1 MTIET
6 KKTLGKYSFSVQ
18 NLVLSGIIAA
28 LYAALTLALAP
39 ISFGAMQFR
48 VAEALTLLPMVSIAS
63 VPGLFLGCLLG
74 NLLGGAPWQDIL
86 FGSLATLLAA
96 ITTRILRKY
105 WWLAALMP
113 VLFNGLIVGATLS
126 VVLNLPF
133 WLTVGTVALGEAAVC
148 YMLGVPL
155 INLLKKRFP
164 DRLDG

>member
-1 MTIET
+1 MNFKN
-6 KKTLGKYSFSVQ
+6 KKILGEFSFSVQ
-18 NLVLSGIIAA
+18 NLVQSGIIAA

-39 ISFGAMQFR
+39 ISFGAVQFR
-48 VAEALTLLPMVSIAS
+48 VAEALTLLPMVSTAS

-74 NLLGGAPWQDIL
+74 NLLGGAPWQDVI

-96 ITTRILRKY
+96 LATRMLRKH
-105 WWLAALMP
+105 WWLAAFMP

-155 INLLKKRFP
+155 INLLKKRVP
-164 DRLDG
+164 EWLDR